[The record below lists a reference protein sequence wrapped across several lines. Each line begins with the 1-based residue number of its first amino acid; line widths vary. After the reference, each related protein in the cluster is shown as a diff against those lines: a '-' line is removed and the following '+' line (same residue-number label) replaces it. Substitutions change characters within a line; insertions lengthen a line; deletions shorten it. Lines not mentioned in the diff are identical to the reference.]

1 MQTILGIWLNPI
13 NLGVLFLCLSAG
25 IWLLAHTA
33 STDKGK

>member
-1 MQTILGIWLNPI
+1 MQTALSMWLNPI

-33 STDKGK
+33 PTDKGK